1 MVERD
6 YHARPDELVEQAIR
20 DPMKMYGVPAN
31 VLKDERLK
39 DTEKRIILES
49 WALDQE
55 RLLESEAENMT
66 KAPKAHNSPEEIL
79 RDIRK
84 AERKLH

>member
-1 MVERD
+1 VSDPINPHDSIVE
-6 YHARPDELVEQAIR
+6 EAIR
-20 DPMKMYGVPAN
+20 DPRKVYGVPAN
-31 VLKDERLK
+31 VLNDARLSN
-39 DTEKRIILES
+39 TEKRVILES

-66 KAPKAHNSPEEIL
+66 KAPRAVNAPEELL

-84 AERKLH
+84 AERMLH